1 MASLLAVY
9 SSSRVGEQL
18 TLSVGH
24 PSVMAPLVQL
34 SRLLK
39 RSLQRG
45 VHDRWCPSS
54 LGTIQ
59 WGWVRGGASSSSA
72 VARFRLAH
80 MFNRCVYAGLV
91 SSPGSS
97 CGLGSVDFRATRV
110 AHQSVRD
117 GGSGVGP
124 AGVSTISPGVSCC
137 ASDRQHFCCVPP
149 QQAGRSALPLSFGSS
164 RQHPDLV
171 SLGRDCHLGTTCTR
185 LPKCLSG
192 RTQRRGVG

>member
-1 MASLLAVY
+1 MFL
-9 SSSRVGEQL
+9 
-18 TLSVGH
+18 
-24 PSVMAPLVQL
+24 APLVQL
-34 SRLLK
+34 SRLFE
-39 RSLQRG
+39 RPLQCG

-72 VARFRLAH
+72 VARLRLAH

-91 SSPGSS
+91 SSTGSS

-137 ASDRQHFCCVPP
+137 M
-149 QQAGRSALPLSFGSS
+149 LPLSFGSS
-164 RQHPDLV
+164 RDHPDLV
-171 SLGRDCHLGTTCTR
+171 SLGGDCHLGTACTR
-185 LPKCLSG
+185 LTKRLSG
-192 RTQRRGVG
+192 RTQRRGSGSAVVGALATISQVKPRLVRLCNKRYATNNNVPS